1 MLLALLAREDRLR
14 LERDLRRAGIR
25 FGGHLSVREVRLHRP
40 QDLVGG
46 PRRPHRLV
54 KAEIDRAPASGSL
67 PRCHLPH
74 IPVAYPASDSAWA
87 IVTSQ
92 RVNPSGPPAIGTACV
107 PERIAW
113 RPVNNA
119 DRLGV
124 HCASTLKFKSF
135 NPSAASPSIRGVAAP
150 RNTPPP

>member
-1 MLLALLAREDRLR
+1 MVHNTSSAVRGLHTASSKPKSTGLR
-14 LERDLRRAGIR
+14 L
-25 FGGHLSVREVRLHRP
+25 
-40 QDLVGG
+40 
-46 PRRPHRLV
+46 
-54 KAEIDRAPASGSL
+54 SGSL
-67 PRCHLPH
+67 PKCHLPH

-107 PERIAW
+107 PERMAW
-113 RPVNNA
+113 RPVNSA

-124 HCASTLKFKSF
+124 HCASTLKFSSRR
-135 NPSAASPSIRGVAAP
+135 PCAASPSIRGVGAP